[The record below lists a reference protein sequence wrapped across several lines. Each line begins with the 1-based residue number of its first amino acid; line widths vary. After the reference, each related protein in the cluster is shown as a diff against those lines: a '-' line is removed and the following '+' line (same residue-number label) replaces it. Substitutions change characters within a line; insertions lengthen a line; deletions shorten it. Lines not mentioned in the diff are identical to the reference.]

1 MADKEKRKLY
11 QRKNGKLVEQLIAS
25 AADIVQF
32 NPGTFA
38 GKTDVTNVD
47 QALNALEERDSVLLN
62 GLDNKVSKSTIDQPN
77 GVAGLD
83 GNSKIKISA
92 LPIMNSNNTAIDSSY
107 LPSYVDDTIEGYF
120 YNNKFYKESAHITEI
135 TGESGKIY
143 VDLSTNKTYRW
154 SGSSFVEISASL
166 ALGETSSTAYPG
178 DKGKANAENLAKIID
193 EGRWYLIEGTITGEA
208 GSEVVQLDK
217 TYSDI
222 QQALNEIKIPVLSIA
237 NNINNYHYYFVY
249 SNKDDEQGFTFQC
262 NNNYVRLMIYVNEYN
277 QTEFVSGYNLYNV
290 SDNENNSGD
299 KPIVS
304 KISNSSGTVS
314 VTRRAMTSTDL
325 PDSGVTAGTYSVVTV
340 DAKGRATAGAQLLK
354 WGTTVQTEENVENM
368 TLPPDLAD
376 GGIYMALIE

>member
-1 MADKEKRKLY
+1 MAEKRKLY
-11 QRKNGKLVEQLIAS
+11 QRKNGTLVEQLIAS
-25 AADIVQF
+25 SADIVQF

-47 QALNALEERDSVLLN
+47 QALNALEERDDVLLN
-62 GLDNKVSKSTIDQPN
+62 GLDGKVPKSTVDQPN

-92 LPIMNSNNTAIDSSY
+92 LPIMNSDNTAIDSSY

-120 YNNKFYKESAHITEI
+120 HNNKFYKESAHTTEI

-143 VDLSTNKTYRW
+143 VDLHTEKTFRW
-154 SGSSFVEISASL
+154 SGSTYVEISASL

-193 EGRWYLIEGTITGEA
+193 EGRWYLIEGTISGEV
-208 GSEVVQLDK
+208 GSEEVQLDK

-237 NNINNYHYYFVY
+237 YSDSHYYFVY
-249 SNKDDEQGFTFQC
+249 SARDEDLNFYFQNDDNYRRLIICVYTNNTADFTRYDNFQGL
-262 NNNYVRLMIYVNEYN
+262 ND
-277 QTEFVSGYNLYNV
+277 SG
-290 SDNENNSGD
+290 DNSGN
-299 KPIVS
+299 KPIIS
-304 KISNSSGTVS
+304 KISNSSGIVT

-354 WGTTVQTEENVENM
+354 WGTTVQTEENVESM